1 MFTLWPRLCHREGQD
16 PGSAETIKAGRCF
29 LLRSSRLPAAP
40 ETQALSRTG
49 NADLIK
55 DWLRVAHGRPDRKL
69 ELSTDGETYYCVA
82 GGCALVTPHGAEPGR
97 GRARSYLGFSSQC
110 RVEAWSPLTGNPIHT
125 SPPPSSEVVEEMACV
140 YVGTRRGGTSGCEGD
155 PGVRWPR
162 REYSQPFQKPMRTT
176 WGFKNKKIN

>member
-1 MFTLWPRLCHREGQD
+1 MFTLWPRLCHSEGQD

-55 DWLRVAHGRPDRKL
+55 DWLRVAHGRSDGKL

-82 GGCALVTPHGAEPGR
+82 GGRALVTPHGAEPGR
-97 GRARSYLGFSSQC
+97 GRA
-110 RVEAWSPLTGNPIHT
+110 
-125 SPPPSSEVVEEMACV
+125 
-140 YVGTRRGGTSGCEGD
+140 
-155 PGVRWPR
+155 
-162 REYSQPFQKPMRTT
+162 
-176 WGFKNKKIN
+176 